1 MDDAA
6 AREGLRKASWRVI
19 PLIALGYG
27 TAYMDRVNISYA
39 ALQMNR
45 DLHFSATVYGF
56 GAGLFFLS
64 YAACEIPSNLLLYRF
79 GARRWL
85 ARIMVTWG
93 VIAMGMIL
101 VRTPMEFY
109 AARFLLGVAEAGFF
123 PGIIYY
129 IYLWYPAEM
138 RARAITRFYIAF
150 PLSTVVMGSLAGW
163 LMGLQGRLGLTGWQ
177 WLFLVEGMPAIL
189 LGAVFYFFLPDGPSD
204 AKWLTE
210 AERVA
215 VLAAVAR
222 DGAAGGAREAGGRE
236 SIGPAFR
243 DARVWLIGLFFL
255 CIQAGGYAYSFSA
268 PAIVQ
273 RITGANVS
281 RVGFLLAGLGLMGA
295 AAMLLAG
302 RSSDRSG
309 ERYMHVLPW
318 CVAMLAGFVGCGL
331 SSSPLI
337 ALPAL
342 ALVFCA
348 YNAMQGPLWAIPAA
362 FLTGRPAAAGI
373 AAINMIGILGGF
385 IGPYWMGI
393 ARDLTG
399 DYQRGLLTMT
409 APMLA
414 AAGIML
420 HLRRLARADAAAGP
434 AMEGALETPKL

>member
-1 MDDAA
+1 
-6 AREGLRKASWRVI
+6 
-19 PLIALGYG
+19 
-27 TAYMDRVNISYA
+27 
-39 ALQMNR
+39 
-45 DLHFSATVYGF
+45 
-56 GAGLFFLS
+56 
-64 YAACEIPSNLLLYRF
+64 
-79 GARRWL
+79 
-85 ARIMVTWG
+85 
-93 VIAMGMIL
+93 
-101 VRTPMEFY
+101 
-109 AARFLLGVAEAGFF
+109 
-123 PGIIYY
+123 
-129 IYLWYPAEM
+129 
-138 RARAITRFYIAF
+138 
-150 PLSTVVMGSLAGW
+150 MGSLAGL

-189 LGAVFYFFLPDGPSD
+189 LGAVFYFLLPDGPAD

-210 AERVA
+210 AEREA

-222 DGAAGGAREAGGRE
+222 DAAAGRGSHGAGGRE

-243 DARVWLIGLFFL
+243 DARVWLIGAFFL

-302 RSSDRSG
+302 RYSDRSG

-318 CVAMLAGFVGCGL
+318 CVAMLGGFVGCGL

-362 FLTGRPAAAGI
+362 FLRGRPAAAGI

-393 ARDLTG
+393 AKDLTG

-409 APMLA
+409 VPMLA

-420 HLRRLARADAAAGP
+420 HLRRMARSDAAA
-434 AMEGALETPKL
+434 EGALETPKL